1 MRAPAILVRYGQSS
15 CHRINGVAASSGLIG
30 PPFDGIRDR
39 VEIAGAPQNT
49 QAVLGGLCAADRFM
63 LAALV
68 L

>member
-1 MRAPAILVRYGQSS
+1 
-15 CHRINGVAASSGLIG
+15 LIG

-49 QAVLGGLCAADRFM
+49 QAVLGGLCAADKFM